1 MGECYI
7 CTLETDKL
15 SNCKCKNLVL
25 HEECQLKIIMAN
37 NNCMKCKVC
46 NTDFTNVELKTIET
60 RRLNCRF
67 WINKEMLIKFIEV
80 IGLFGVGASGLYC
93 LTQLPFMQ
101 IVSFFIFGVSSSF
114 IAVGWVFTY
123 TLCFRIIDELSKG
136 LYIVDKTEVL
146 KIKNEEGINRII
158 ELV

>member
-1 MGECYI
+1 
-7 CTLETDKL
+7 
-15 SNCKCKNLVL
+15 
-25 HEECQLKIIMAN
+25 
-37 NNCMKCKVC
+37 
-46 NTDFTNVELKTIET
+46 
-60 RRLNCRF
+60 
-67 WINKEMLIKFIEV
+67 MLIKFIEV

-114 IAVGWVFTY
+114 IAAGWVFTY
-123 TLCFRIIDELSKG
+123 TLCFRIMDELSKG